1 MLFLDLQGDYQL
13 RRGVSVFAALRNVG
27 DAPNDTQ
34 IFGPST
40 PEMAQFRQRTAYGS
54 LWSVGV
60 RGTF

>member
-1 MLFLDLQGDYQL
+1 
-13 RRGVSVFAALRNVG
+13 VSVFAALRNVG

-40 PEMAQFRQRTAYGS
+40 LESAQFRQRTAYGS
-54 LWSVGV
+54 LWSFGV